1 MGVDAKSKV
10 LEAETKIMAEKNR
23 VMLTDLATI
32 SDPVQTVWIEKK
44 QKKNDPSSRCL
55 MGNGIDECHLD
66 ENSHFWVKLVTFW
79 TNCNILCHFAYF
91 RVAC

>member
-44 QKKNDPSSRCL
+44 QKK
-55 MGNGIDECHLD
+55 
-66 ENSHFWVKLVTFW
+66 
-79 TNCNILCHFAYF
+79 
-91 RVAC
+91 